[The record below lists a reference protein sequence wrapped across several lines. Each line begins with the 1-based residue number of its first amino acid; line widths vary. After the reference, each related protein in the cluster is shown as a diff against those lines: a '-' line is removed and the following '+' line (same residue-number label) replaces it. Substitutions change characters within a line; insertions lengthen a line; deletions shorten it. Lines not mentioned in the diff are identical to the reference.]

1 MKNKININVEK
12 STQENKRN
20 RHHINIHEF
29 NKYNDKKKKKR
40 CSYFPI
46 RLRLSLCK
54 KKLTNRPNFYTISL
68 SYQHLY

>member
-29 NKYNDKKKKKR
+29 NKYNDKKKR